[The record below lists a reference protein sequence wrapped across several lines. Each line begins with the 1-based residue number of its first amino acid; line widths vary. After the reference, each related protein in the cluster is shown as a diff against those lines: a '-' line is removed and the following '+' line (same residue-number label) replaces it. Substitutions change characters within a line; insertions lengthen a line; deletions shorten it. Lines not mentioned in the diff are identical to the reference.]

1 MNTQNFAEDIK
12 AYLDGEL
19 SPERAQQVRDAIT
32 SDADLAKEAA
42 FMQKLSA
49 SIRAVNQGP
58 VPKVSAPKRSP
69 LKLLRLSPAFA
80 WLAASA
86 AVVAGTV
93 GVVRHFT
100 IPNAPKEPLASTYAG
115 EDMKSAVVPRAGRSL
130 EIKQDNGAA
139 LLQTPRSVI
148 RSANVTIRV
157 QNIQAAEDAITKYVK
172 SIGGFIE
179 SSEARD
185 SEGQPKSDLVLR
197 VPFKRFDEAIDKLL
211 TLGVRI
217 AKSTTGEDVTKQ
229 LIDSQARLKNLK
241 AKEETYRKILGQA
254 RTVGQVLQIEDYLSS
269 VRSEIE
275 SLETELK
282 TLNGEVALST
292 ISVALVQSSQSAD
305 ASAGRTDWASEA
317 WGNAAAGLQSAMRA
331 IGIAAIYAFTYSP
344 IWLCGLF
351 VAWLLVR
358 AAKRSVQT

>member
-130 EIKQDNGAA
+130 
-139 LLQTPRSVI
+139 
-148 RSANVTIRV
+148 
-157 QNIQAAEDAITKYVK
+157 
-172 SIGGFIE
+172 
-179 SSEARD
+179 
-185 SEGQPKSDLVLR
+185 
-197 VPFKRFDEAIDKLL
+197 
-211 TLGVRI
+211 
-217 AKSTTGEDVTKQ
+217 
-229 LIDSQARLKNLK
+229 
-241 AKEETYRKILGQA
+241 
-254 RTVGQVLQIEDYLSS
+254 
-269 VRSEIE
+269 
-275 SLETELK
+275 
-282 TLNGEVALST
+282 
-292 ISVALVQSSQSAD
+292 
-305 ASAGRTDWASEA
+305 
-317 WGNAAAGLQSAMRA
+317 
-331 IGIAAIYAFTYSP
+331 
-344 IWLCGLF
+344 
-351 VAWLLVR
+351 
-358 AAKRSVQT
+358 